1 VRTPVLTLLALFASA
16 APAAAH
22 DAFGDLGPF
31 YQAALHPLADPAQGL
46 FLVAAALLLARQPL
60 GTVRLVY
67 PALIAAGFATIALGA
82 ILTLPDPGLRAMALA
97 ALALAAAAILNLRPS
112 PAAAIVAAVTFGAL
126 AALPL
131 DSGSDGRAA
140 FLGLVGGAVGIAIA
154 TLWVWGAGEWA
165 DRRISPMATTVAAA
179 WVAAIALMA
188 AVLPA

>member
-1 VRTPVLTLLALFASA
+1 VRTPVLTLLTLFASA
-16 APAAAH
+16 APSAAH

-46 FLVAAALLLARQPL
+46 FLVAASLLLARQPL

-67 PALIAAGFATIALGA
+67 LALISAGFATIALDA
-82 ILTLPDPGLRAMALA
+82 VLTLPDPGLRAMALA
-97 ALALAAAAILNLRPS
+97 AFALAATAILNLRPS
-112 PAAAIVAAVTFGAL
+112 PAAAIAAAVTLGAL

-131 DSGSDGRAA
+131 DSGSGGRAA

-165 DRRISPMATTVAAA
+165 DRRISPLATTVAAA

-188 AVLPA
+188 VAMPA